1 MSTMVRFNNDNLAN
15 VFMTDEQI
23 RKVCPLAFAEAPTRS
38 VSDKYVQANTATV
51 IEDMRKLGWGV
62 VDARQRKA
70 QKGSSGQFSY
80 HMVSFQHPDIKI
92 LKEVD
97 GQETIDCYPRII
109 LQNSHDGLN
118 AFRFSVGLF
127 RLVCSNGL
135 IIATDQMVDIKIRH
149 IHYNFEELR
158 TVIAKAIEDLPGQV
172 EVMNNMKQVELNEDQ
187 RKEMAL
193 QFLKIRK
200 NIDEAEEYRVD
211 DETLT
216 DMLTPMRKEDEGSDL
231 WSVFNVLQEK
241 VIKGG
246 FSVAQLKDTEQP
258 KKARKMRKVTSFI
271 KDLDFNRRMFAT
283 ASRYLQAA

>member
-23 RKVCPLAFAEAPTRS
+23 RKACPLAFAEAPTRS

-62 VDARQRKA
+62 VDARQRKP
-70 QKGSSGQFSY
+70 QKGSKGQFSY

-92 LKEVD
+92 IKEID
-97 GQETIDCYPRII
+97 GQETVDCYPRII
-109 LQNSHDGLN
+109 LQNSHDGL
-118 AFRFSVGLF
+118 ASFRFSAGLF

-149 IHYNFEELR
+149 IHYTFEELR
-158 TVIAKAIEDLPGQV
+158 QVIAKAIEELPKQV
-172 EVMNNMKQVELNEDQ
+172 EVMNDMRKVEMSEEQ

-200 NIDEAEEYRVD
+200 ELDEAEVLEVD

-216 DMLTPMRKEDEGSDL
+216 DMLTPVRKEDEGSDL
-231 WSVFNVLQEK
+231 WTVFNVLQEK

-246 FSVAQLKDTEQP
+246 FSVGQED
-258 KKARKMRKVTSFI
+258 KKPRKMRKVTSFV
-271 KDLDFNRRMFAT
+271 KDLDFNRKMFTT